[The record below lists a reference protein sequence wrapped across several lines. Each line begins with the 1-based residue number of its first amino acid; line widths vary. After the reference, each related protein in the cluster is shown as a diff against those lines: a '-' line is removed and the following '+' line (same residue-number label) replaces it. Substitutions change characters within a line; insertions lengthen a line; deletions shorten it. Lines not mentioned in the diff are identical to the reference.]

1 MEYIINPINGEKY
14 SIHDVNGRNLLKM
27 YLLTYKSGGMFSF
40 LDLIP
45 TKFRPWI
52 SQKNDVK
59 RRLEELTNFPDN
71 VDYPITHDPKDRH
84 KTSELN
90 NSVKKRLN
98 QPPKIIDGP
107 FRV

>member
-27 YLLTYKSGGMFSF
+27 YLLTYKSGGKFSL
-40 LDLIP
+40 LDLLR
-45 TKFRPWI
+45 TKFRPWT
-52 SQKNDVK
+52 QKNDVERVK
-59 RRLEELTNFPDN
+59 ELTNFPDN